1 METTQIAIEIFK
13 QMFNEELINK
23 LIKGLLDENGF
34 NNQLAFPPNFP
45 VEIENP
51 VIIDGYGNHDIQEEE
66 NQEEVII
73 LGSYTPMNS
82 PGVITF
88 YMDNIKKYS
97 GSLIRKVV
105 NSGISLG
112 LDTALFTINFVI
124 MNVMNHES
132 FHYYCDYKRQLTK
145 ATFNRDKEEA
155 FAVAHSYQETDYS
168 FNVFHKLM
176 FDNEYAA
183 FFNNYCNGPKGTICR
198 SRMKDI
204 FDFLLEEH
212 YRGFTS
218 KGYRDWHLYKDRNS
232 YKTHFF
238 DYLKDSTLDRL
249 LAKGVPVNKIRSEI
263 LDIKNEGTRIR
274 LMNKEN
280 TFQEIKYPNRA
291 SKKLGLEM
299 VAGIETTEVTEKLDT
314 LHHVIS
320 HDTPITSSYLNDLT
334 TAFQG
339 LLIDVGGT
347 PMSIREV
354 ENIPDF
360 KRNMEIFKEIQGD
373 DVSNHGQL
381 TFITPLIAASLSK
394 HKGDL
399 DLDGLTTLSDA
410 AAEFLS
416 EHKGDLWL
424 NSLTTLSDAAAESMS
439 KHEGRLDLD
448 GLTTLSDAAAEYL
461 SKHEGTLYL
470 SRLTTL
476 SDAAAESLSKH
487 KNIDV
492 SSAIHKRI
500 HTFKK

>member
-13 QMFNEELINK
+13 QMFNEEQINK

-73 LGSYTPMNS
+73 LGSYTLMNS
-82 PGVITF
+82 SGVITF

-112 LDTALFTINFVI
+112 FDTALFTINFVVIDI
-124 MNVMNHES
+124 MYHES

-155 FAVAHSYQETDYS
+155 FAVAHSYQENSPETHVYS
-168 FNVFHKLM
+168 TLM
-176 FDNEYAA
+176 FHNEYAA
-183 FFNNYCNGPKGTICR
+183 FFLNYVNAPNRTLVERRFRK
-198 SRMKDI
+198 I
-204 FDFLLEEH
+204 FDFLRKEH

-218 KGYRDWHLYKDRNS
+218 KGYKDWHLYKDRNS
-232 YKTHFF
+232 YKTHIF

-249 LAKGVPVNKIRSEI
+249 LTKGVPVNKIQSEI

-280 TFQEIKYPNRA
+280 TFQEIKDPNRA
-291 SKKLGLEM
+291 SKKVGFEM
-299 VAGIETTEVTEKLDT
+299 VAGKEPTKVTETLDT
-314 LHHVIS
+314 LNDAIS
-320 HDTPITSSYLNDLT
+320 HDRPITESNLNDLT
-334 TAFQG
+334 TAIQG
-339 LLIDVGGT
+339 LSIDVGGIS
-347 PMSIREV
+347 MSVREA
-354 ENIPDF
+354 ENIPGF
-360 KRNMEIFKEIQGD
+360 KRNMEIFKEIQGGN
-373 DVSNHGQL
+373 VSNHGQL